1 MGSGNAGRAIGA
13 GYVLGMLIVPFRE
26 WTPAEPAQ
34 AAVRASSSTE
44 SAGTV
49 RNPPGGPSG
58 AESACA
64 ASLRRLTRR
73 ERKQKRLHAHTIAAD
88 LGAVGVGGGSSGAH
102 PGVILTPE
110 HHESCYRSLG
120 HLPPLV
126 TAQGA
131 RPGRT
136 GRAGARGA
144 SAWLAQRDDPVH
156 GRFEHGRL
164 GLPLCDS
171 AARARLRAL
180 DHPLGWARELQRD
193 APAVGRDDAGAPR
206 AAALLRLLLV
216 PRQPSGVGAVEARN
230 EKGSAGRHGQ
240 HAQGVHFLG
249 HSVGGGSRP
258 PPPRAE
264 RALPRRGR
272 GPARRLVCASP
283 VIPNGLAGRAHHAQ
297 RGSVRLAQLRLRL
310 LQP

>member
-136 GRAGARGA
+136 GRDGTRGAGARRSTAA
-144 SAWLAQRDDPVH
+144 SSTSTVT
-156 GRFEHGRL
+156 
-164 GLPLCDS
+164 
-171 AARARLRAL
+171 
-180 DHPLGWARELQRD
+180 
-193 APAVGRDDAGAPR
+193 PR
-206 AAALLRLLLV
+206 ACGL
-216 PRQPSGVGAVEARN
+216 
-230 EKGSAGRHGQ
+230 
-240 HAQGVHFLG
+240 
-249 HSVGGGSRP
+249 P
-258 PPPRAE
+258 PPPPATR
-264 RALPRRGR
+264 PRSGCRPAKR
-272 GPARRLVCASP
+272 ARRAWPAARRVAAATLWRSS
-283 VIPNGLAGRAHHAQ
+283 GRA
-297 RGSVRLAQLRLRL
+297 R
-310 LQP
+310 